1 MTTSDTRQHAFTPG
15 QLMTTPAP
23 DARAASA
30 VGKFMDWLERERR
43 LRFDNWD
50 DLWRW
55 SVTDIEAFWAAVW
68 DYFGVRSHTPH
79 ASVLADHGMPF
90 ARWFP
95 GATLNYAEHV
105 AGVAADPGQVAVI
118 ASSQTR
124 PEIQVTFGELDEQVR
139 RARIALAG
147 LGVGQGDVVAAYLPN
162 IPETLISFLAAASL
176 GAIFATCAP
185 EFGPVSVVDRFGQ
198 IGPKVLLAVDGY
210 RYGAR
215 EIRREDDVARIAA
228 QLPSLE
234 ALITVPYLTPDP
246 GTPLP
251 ADGPGGPGTTPRV
264 RTLRWDTL
272 LAAAADRP
280 EPLAFEPV
288 PFDHPLYVLFSSGT
302 TGKPKAIV
310 HGHGGILLEH
320 YKNHAFHWDLRPGDR
335 LLWFTTTAWM
345 MWNAQ
350 ASALLVG
357 ASIVMIDGD
366 PMYPDPGFQ
375 WRLAERTRPTL
386 MGLSTAFL
394 QLCRQVGLTPA
405 ADLDLS
411 SIRQFGVVGSPLS
424 VEGYQWIYDNFAS
437 GVLTNVGSGGT
448 DVCTGIVH
456 GSPMQPVWAGE
467 MSGPGL
473 GIDAR
478 AFDPDGNEII
488 GETGELV
495 ITQPLPS
502 MPVGLWGDADGSLI
516 RETYFGMYPGVWR
529 HGDWIRFDE
538 RGSCV
543 ISGRSDAT
551 LNRGGVRLG
560 TADFYRVL
568 DAIDGITDSLV
579 VHIEEADGPGQLI
592 LFVAFAPDLTLDDQL
607 MAAVKSELRRALSP
621 RHVPDIIAAVPA
633 IPRNRTGKKLEV
645 PVKRLLQGRPLE
657 TVASRDSLADPSALE
672 YIAARAREWTQ
683 SRQESEQK
691 TSRRTETN

>member
-1 MTTSDTRQHAFTPG
+1 MFAPG
-15 QLMTTPAP
+15 ELMTAPAP
-23 DARAASA
+23 DARAVSA
-30 VGKFMDWLERERR
+30 VGRFMDWLERERGLR
-43 LRFDNWD
+43 LRGWD

-68 DYFGVRSHTPH
+68 DYFGVRSHVPY
-79 ASVLADHGMPF
+79 ASVLAGRAMPG

-95 GATLNYAEHV
+95 GAMLNYAEHAV
-105 AGVAADPGQVAVI
+105 GIGAPPDQVAVI

-124 PEIQVTFGELDEQVR
+124 PSSQLTYRELDEQVR
-139 RARIALAG
+139 RARIVLAD
-147 LGVGQGDVVAAYLPN
+147 LGIGRGDVVAAYLPN
-162 IPETLISFLAAASL
+162 IPETLIAFLATASL
-176 GAIFATCAP
+176 GAVFASCAP
-185 EFGPVSVVDRFGQ
+185 EFGPVSVTDRFGQ
-198 IGPKVLLAVDGY
+198 ISPKVLLAVDGY
-210 RYGAR
+210 CFGAKK
-215 EIRREDDVARIAA
+215 IRRHADVRQIAA
-228 QLPSLE
+228 QLPTLQ
-234 ALITVPYLTPDP
+234 AVIGVPYLAA
-246 GTPLP
+246 GAGELP
-251 ADGPGGPGTTPRV
+251 ADVGG
-264 RTLRWDTL
+264 LRWDFL
-272 LAAAADRP
+272 LEEAAGRP
-280 EPLAFEPV
+280 DPLGFEAV

-320 YKNHAFHWDLRPGDR
+320 YKNHAFHWDLQPGDR

-357 ASIVMIDGD
+357 ASIVMVDGD
-366 PMYPDPGFQ
+366 PMYPDPCFQ
-375 WRLAERTRPTL
+375 WRLAEQTRPTL

-394 QLCRQVGLTPA
+394 QLCRQAALTPA
-405 ADLDLS
+405 AGLDLS

-424 VEGYQWIYDNFAS
+424 VEGYQWIYDNFGP
-437 GVLTNVGSGGT
+437 GVLINVGSGGT

-456 GSPMQPVWAGE
+456 GSPLQPVWAGQ

-473 GIDAR
+473 GIDAH
-478 AFDPDGNEII
+478 AFDPDGNVVV

-502 MPVGLWGDADGSLI
+502 MPVGLWGDADGSLF
-516 RETYFGMYPGVWR
+516 RETYFDMYPGVWR

-538 RGSCV
+538 RGSCI

-560 TADFYRVL
+560 TADFYGVVE
-568 DAIDGITDSLV
+568 AIGGITDSLV

-592 LFVAFAPDLTLDDQL
+592 LFVALAPGVRLEDQL
-607 MAAVKSELRRALSP
+607 QATIKSELRRALSP
-621 RHVPDIIAAVPA
+621 RHVPDVIAAVPA

-645 PVKRLLQGRPLE
+645 PVKRLLQGHPLD
-657 TVASRDSLADPSALE
+657 TVASRDSLSDPSALE
-672 YIAARAREWTQ
+672 HIAAHAHEWIRAER
-683 SRQESEQK
+683 K
-691 TSRRTETN
+691 ETR

>member
-1 MTTSDTRQHAFTPG
+1 MFAPG
-15 QLMTTPAP
+15 ELMTAPAP
-23 DARAASA
+23 DARAVSA
-30 VGKFMDWLERERR
+30 VGKFMDWLERERGLR
-43 LRFDNWD
+43 LRGWD

-68 DYFGVRSHTPH
+68 DYFGVRSHVPY
-79 ASVLADHGMPF
+79 ASVLADRAMPG

-95 GATLNYAEHV
+95 GAMLNYAEHAV
-105 AGVAADPGQVAVI
+105 GIGAPPDQVAVI

-124 PEIQVTFGELDEQVR
+124 PSSQLTYRELDEQVR
-139 RARIALAG
+139 RARIVLAD
-147 LGVGQGDVVAAYLPN
+147 LGIGRGDVVAAYLPN
-162 IPETLISFLAAASL
+162 IPETLIAFLATASL
-176 GAIFATCAP
+176 GAVFASCAP
-185 EFGPVSVVDRFGQ
+185 EFGPVSVTDRFGQ
-198 IGPKVLLAVDGY
+198 ISPKVLLAVDGY
-210 RYGAR
+210 CFGAKK
-215 EIRREDDVARIAA
+215 IRRHADVRQIAA
-228 QLPSLE
+228 QLPTLQ
-234 ALITVPYLTPDP
+234 AVIGVPYLAA
-246 GTPLP
+246 GAGELP
-251 ADGPGGPGTTPRV
+251 ADVGG
-264 RTLRWDTL
+264 LRWDL
-272 LAAAADRP
+272 LLEEAAGRP
-280 EPLAFEPV
+280 DPLGFEAV

-320 YKNHAFHWDLRPGDR
+320 YKNHAFHWDLQPGDR

-357 ASIVMIDGD
+357 ASIVMVDGD
-366 PMYPDPGFQ
+366 PMYPDPCFQ
-375 WRLAERTRPTL
+375 WRLAEQTRPTL

-394 QLCRQVGLTPA
+394 QLCRQAALTPA
-405 ADLDLS
+405 ASLDLS

-424 VEGYQWIYDNFAS
+424 VEGYQWIYDNFGP
-437 GVLTNVGSGGT
+437 GVLINVGSGGT

-456 GSPMQPVWAGE
+456 GSPLQPVWAGQ

-473 GIDAR
+473 GIDAH
-478 AFDPDGNEII
+478 AFDPDGNVVI

-502 MPVGLWGDADGSLI
+502 MPVGLWGDADGSLF
-516 RETYFGMYPGVWR
+516 RETYFDMYPGVWR

-538 RGSCV
+538 RGSCI

-560 TADFYRVL
+560 TADFYGVVE
-568 DAIDGITDSLV
+568 AIDGITDSLV

-592 LFVAFAPDLTLDDQL
+592 LFVALAPGMRLEDQL
-607 MAAVKSELRRALSP
+607 QATIKSELRRALSP
-621 RHVPDIIAAVPA
+621 RHVPDVIAAVPA

-645 PVKRLLQGRPLE
+645 PVKRLLQGRPLD
-657 TVASRDSLADPSALE
+657 TVASRDSLSDPAALE
-672 YIAARAREWTQ
+672 HIAAHAHEWIRERTD
-683 SRQESEQK
+683 RKK
-691 TSRRTETN
+691 TR

>member
-1 MTTSDTRQHAFTPG
+1 MTTASTRRHAFAPG
-15 QLMTTPAP
+15 ELMTAPAP
-23 DARAASA
+23 DARASSA
-30 VGKFMDWLERERR
+30 AGKFMDWLERERGLR
-43 LRFDNWD
+43 LRGWD

-79 ASVLADHGMPF
+79 TSVLADRAMPG

-95 GATLNYAEHV
+95 GATLNYAEHAV
-105 AGVAADPGQVAVI
+105 GTAAAPDQVAVI

-124 PEIQVTFGELDEQVR
+124 PTSQLTYRELDEQVR
-139 RARIALAG
+139 RARIVLAD
-147 LGVGQGDVVAAYLPN
+147 LGVGRGDVVAAYLPN
-162 IPETLISFLAAASL
+162 IPETLVAFLATASL
-176 GAIFATCAP
+176 GAIFAACAP
-185 EFGPVSVVDRFGQ
+185 EFGPVSVIDRFGQ

-210 RYGAR
+210 RFGAK
-215 EIRREDDVARIAA
+215 EIRRDADVRQIAA
-228 QLPSLE
+228 QLPTLQ
-234 ALITVPYLTPDP
+234 ALIGVPYLAS
-246 GTPLP
+246 GSSRLA
-251 ADGPGGPGTTPRV
+251 ADASG
-264 RTLRWDTL
+264 LRWDVL
-272 LAAAADRP
+272 LEAAAGRP
-280 EPLAFEPV
+280 DPLGFEAV

-302 TGKPKAIV
+302 TGKPKAII

-320 YKNHAFHWDLRPGDR
+320 YKNHAFHWDLQPGDR

-366 PMYPDPGFQ
+366 PVYPDLCFQ
-375 WRLAERTRPTL
+375 WRLAEQTRPTL

-394 QLCRQVGLTPA
+394 QLCRQAGLTPA
-405 ADLDLS
+405 AGLDLS

-424 VEGYQWIYDNFAS
+424 VEGYQWIYDNFGP
-437 GVLTNVGSGGT
+437 GVLANVGSGGT

-456 GSPMQPVWAGE
+456 GSPLQPVWAGK

-473 GIDAR
+473 GIDAH
-478 AFDPDGNEII
+478 AFDPDGNVVV

-502 MPVGLWGDADGSLI
+502 MPVGLWGDTSGSLL
-516 RETYFGMYPGVWR
+516 RETYFDMYPGVWR

-560 TADFYRVL
+560 TADFYGVVE
-568 DAIDGITDSLV
+568 AIGGITDSLV
-579 VHIEEADGPGQLI
+579 VHIEEADGPGHLI
-592 LFVAFAPDLTLDDQL
+592 LFVALAPGVRLEDQL
-607 MAAVKSELRRALSP
+607 RAAIKSELRRALSP
-621 RHVPDIIAAVPA
+621 RHVPDVIAAVPA

-645 PVKRLLQGRPLE
+645 PVKRLLQGRPLD
-657 TVASRDSLADPSALE
+657 TVASPDSLSDPCALE
-672 YIAARAREWTQ
+672 HIAAHAHEWTQ
-683 SRQESEQK
+683 ERK
-691 TSRRTETN
+691 